1 MPPLDTAK
9 TDILPGAPARATGQP
24 LDRID
29 GPDKV
34 TGRAQ
39 YSADFAMPGM
49 NGVEVAQAARS
60 RRPQL
65 PIMFLTGYAEAPAMA
80 GENKDRIL
88 QKPFR
93 TEELARR
100 LTAVLAPACGAVA
113 CGASL

>member
-1 MPPLDTAK
+1 
-9 TDILPGAPARATGQP
+9 
-24 LDRID
+24 
-29 GPDKV
+29 
-34 TGRAQ
+34 
-39 YSADFAMPGM
+39 
-49 NGVEVAQAARS
+49 
-60 RRPQL
+60 
-65 PIMFLTGYAEAPAMA
+65 MFLTGYAEAPAMA

>member
-1 MPPLDTAK
+1 
-9 TDILPGAPARATGQP
+9 
-24 LDRID
+24 
-29 GPDKV
+29 
-34 TGRAQ
+34 
-39 YSADFAMPGM
+39 MPGM

-100 LTAVLAPACGAVA
+100 LTAVLTPACGAMA
-113 CGASL
+113 AGASH